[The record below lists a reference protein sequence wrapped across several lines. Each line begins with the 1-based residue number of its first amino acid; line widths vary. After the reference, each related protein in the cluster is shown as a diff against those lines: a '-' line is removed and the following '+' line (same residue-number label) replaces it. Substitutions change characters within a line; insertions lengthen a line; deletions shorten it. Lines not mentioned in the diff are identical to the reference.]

1 MKTSRS
7 HFLKL
12 MAAAGA
18 LPLTQTLCRAVA
30 AESTTAATEP
40 LPSWNS
46 GLVKSAITDFVR
58 RVTTPGSPD
67 FIPVEDRI
75 ATFDNDG
82 TLWAEQPIIQILAI
96 QTRLETLAATDP
108 ALRQTQPFQAAL
120 AGDAAYFATAGEAA
134 LMQVIAL
141 TSANQTD
148 AEFAA
153 QTAAFFETAT
163 YPRFNQPV
171 TAMVYQ
177 PMQELLTYLRAHA
190 FQTWICSGGGIDFIR
205 VISQQLYGIPPQ
217 QVIGS
222 SLQKEYREVNRT
234 GQLWRLA
241 EIDRINDKAGKPV
254 GIDLHIG
261 KRPVIAVGNVRSGG
275 DIAMLSYSQGRFGE
289 SLQLLVNHDDAD
301 REFAYQEPDNA
312 SLNAANAKSWQV
324 ISMKNDWKT
333 IFAFQQSRLPGSA
346 R

>member
-1 MKTSRS
+1 MMKISRS
-7 HFLKL
+7 HLL
-12 MAAAGA
+12 RLITAAGA
-18 LPLTQTLCRAVA
+18 FPLLHTLYQ
-30 AESTTAATEP
+30 SSTAAPAPTTTEP
-40 LPSWNS
+40 LPSWNA
-46 GLVKSAITDFVR
+46 GQVKSAITDFVR
-58 RVTTPGSPD
+58 RTTTPGSPD

-96 QTRLETLAATDP
+96 QARLETLATADP

-141 TSANQTD
+141 ASANQTD

-205 VISQQLYGIPPQ
+205 VISQPLYGIPPQ

-222 SLQKEYREVNRT
+222 SLQKEYRVVNGT

-241 EIDRINDKAGKPV
+241 EIGRINDKAGKPV

-275 DIAMLSYSQGRFGE
+275 DIAMQSYSQGSSE
-289 SLQLLVNHDDAD
+289 VSLQLLVNHDDGD
-301 REFAYQEPDNA
+301 REFAYQEPDQA
-312 SLNAANAKSWQV
+312 SLNAANANGWQV
-324 ISMKNDWKT
+324 VSMKNDWKT
-333 IFAFQQSRLPGSA
+333 IFAFQQ
-346 R
+346 

>member
-1 MKTSRS
+1 MNISRS
-7 HFLKL
+7 HFLRL
-12 MAAAGA
+12 IAAAGA
-18 LPLTQTLCRAVA
+18 LPLVQTLHCA
-30 AESTTAATEP
+30 STAAPEIAAPEP
-40 LPSWNS
+40 LPSWNP
-46 GLVKSAITDFVR
+46 GQAKSAILDFVR
-58 RVTTPGSPD
+58 RTTTPGSPD
-67 FIPVEDRI
+67 FIAVEDRI

-82 TLWAEQPIIQILAI
+82 TLWAEQPIIQVLAM
-96 QTRLETLAATDP
+96 QTRLETLAAADP

-120 AGDAAYFATAGEAA
+120 VGDAAYFATAGEAA

-153 QTAAFFETAT
+153 QTAAFFATAT

-190 FQTWICSGGGIDFIR
+190 FQTWICSGGGIDFMR
-205 VISQQLYGIPPQ
+205 VISQPLYGIPPQ

-222 SLQKEYREVNRT
+222 SLQKEYREVNGT

-241 EIDRINDKAGKPV
+241 EIGRINDKAGKPV

-275 DIAMLSYSQGRFGE
+275 DIAMLSYSQGAPE
-289 SLQLLVNHDDAD
+289 KSLQLLVNHDDGE

-312 SLNAANAKSWQV
+312 SLNAANANGWQV

-333 IFAFQQSRLPGSA
+333 IFAFQQ
-346 R
+346 

>member
-1 MKTSRS
+1 MNLRRS
-7 HFLKL
+7 HFLRL
-12 MAAAGA
+12 IAAAGA
-18 LPLTQTLCRAVA
+18 SPLLHTLYHTSTA
-30 AESTTAATEP
+30 APASAAPAATEP
-40 LPSWNS
+40 LPSWNP
-46 GLVKSAITDFVR
+46 GQVKSAITDFVR
-58 RVTTPGSPD
+58 RTTTPGSPD

-96 QTRLETLAATDP
+96 QARLEMLATADP
-108 ALRQTQPFQAAL
+108 TLRQTQPFQAAL
-120 AGDAAYFATAGEAA
+120 TGDAAYFATAGEAA

-153 QTAAFFETAT
+153 QTAAVFETAT
-163 YPRFNQPV
+163 YPRFDQPV

-205 VISQQLYGIPPQ
+205 VIAQPLYGIPPQ

-222 SLQKEYREVNRT
+222 SLQKDYRAVNGT

-241 EIDRINDKAGKPV
+241 EIGRINDKAGKPV
-254 GIDLHIG
+254 GIDLHIS
-261 KRPVIAVGNVRSGG
+261 KRPVIAGGNVRSGG
-275 DIAMLSYSQGRFGE
+275 DIAMLSYSQGRSE
-289 SLQLLVNHDDAD
+289 VSLQLLVNHDDSD
-301 REFAYQEPDNA
+301 REFAYQEPDDA
-312 SLNAANAKSWQV
+312 SLNAASANGWQV
-324 ISMKNDWKT
+324 VSMKNDWKT
-333 IFAFQQSRLPGSA
+333 IFAFQR
-346 R
+346 